1 MVKMSKLPACD
12 YSEAVQRVGG
22 DLALLSQVLVIFLDE
37 MPKMKA
43 AIRKYAEEGN
53 SRLLWNES
61 HKMKGA
67 AGHFGGAQLV
77 HVLEQIEGF
86 AKNNDFPSVIGL
98 LSTLTQTA
106 ERFKSCVSQWQ
117 NSPGNSVIV

>member
-1 MVKMSKLPACD
+1 MSNLAACD
-12 YSEAVQRVGG
+12 YSEAMQRVGG

-43 AIRKYAEEGN
+43 AIRKNAEEGN

-67 AGHFGGAQLV
+67 AGHFGGAELV
-77 HVLEQIEGF
+77 HILEQIEAC
-86 AKNNDFPSVIGL
+86 AKKDDFPAVIGL
-98 LSTLTQTA
+98 LTSLAQAA

-117 NSPGNSVIV
+117 NNPGNSVIV

>member
-1 MVKMSKLPACD
+1 MSNLAACD
-12 YSEAVQRVGG
+12 YSEAMQRVGG
-22 DLALLSQVLVIFLDE
+22 DLVLLSQVLVIFLDE

-43 AIRKYAEEGN
+43 AIRKNAEEGN

-67 AGHFGGAQLV
+67 AGHFGGAELV
-77 HVLEQIEGF
+77 HILEQIEAS
-86 AKNNDFPSVIGL
+86 AKNDDFPAVIGL
-98 LSTLTQTA
+98 LTSLAQAA

-117 NSPGNSVIV
+117 NNPGNSVIV

>member
-1 MVKMSKLPACD
+1 MGSLVACD
-12 YSEAVQRVGG
+12 YSEGMQRVGG
-22 DLALLSQVLVIFLDE
+22 DFVLLNQVLVIFLDE
-37 MPKMKA
+37 MPKMRA
-43 AIRKYAEEGN
+43 AIKKYAEEGN

-77 HVLEQIEGF
+77 HILEQIEAF
-86 AKNNDFPSVIGL
+86 AKKDDFSSAISL
-98 LSTLTQTA
+98 LDSLAQATD
-106 ERFKSCVSQWQ
+106 RFKLCISQWQ

>member
-1 MVKMSKLPACD
+1 MSNLAACD
-12 YSEAVQRVGG
+12 YSEAMQRVGG

-43 AIRKYAEEGN
+43 AIRKNAEEGN

-67 AGHFGGAQLV
+67 AGHFGGAELV
-77 HVLEQIEGF
+77 HILEQIEAS
-86 AKNNDFPSVIGL
+86 AKNDDFPAVIGL
-98 LSTLTQTA
+98 LTSLAQAA

-117 NSPGNSVIV
+117 NNPGNSVIV

>member
-1 MVKMSKLPACD
+1 MSNLAACD
-12 YSEAVQRVGG
+12 YSEAMQRVGG

-43 AIRKYAEEGN
+43 AIRKNAEEGN

-67 AGHFGGAQLV
+67 AGHFGGAELV
-77 HVLEQIEGF
+77 HILEQIEAC
-86 AKNNDFPSVIGL
+86 AKKDDFPAVIGL
-98 LSTLTQTA
+98 LTSLAQA
-106 ERFKSCVSQWQ
+106 VERFKACVSQWQ
-117 NSPGNSVIV
+117 NTPGNSVIV

>member
-1 MVKMSKLPACD
+1 MSNLAACD
-12 YSEAVQRVGG
+12 YSEAMQRVGG
-22 DLALLSQVLVIFLDE
+22 DLVLLSQVLVIFLDE

-43 AIRKYAEEGN
+43 AIRKNAEEGN

-67 AGHFGGAQLV
+67 AGHFGGAELV
-77 HVLEQIEGF
+77 HILEQIEAC
-86 AKNNDFPSVIGL
+86 AKKDDFPAVIGL
-98 LSTLTQTA
+98 LTSLAQAA

-117 NSPGNSVIV
+117 NNPGNSVIV

>member
-1 MVKMSKLPACD
+1 MSNLAACD
-12 YSEAVQRVGG
+12 YSEALQRVGG

-43 AIRKYAEEGN
+43 TIRKNAEEGN

-67 AGHFGGAQLV
+67 AGHFGGAELV
-77 HVLEQIEGF
+77 HILEQIEAC
-86 AKNNDFPSVIGL
+86 AKKDDFPSAIGL
-98 LSTLTQTA
+98 LTSLAQAT
-106 ERFKSCVSQWQ
+106 ERFKACVSQWQ
-117 NSPGNSVIV
+117 NSPGNTVIV

>member
-1 MVKMSKLPACD
+1 MSNLAACD
-12 YSEAVQRVGG
+12 YSEAMQRVGG

-43 AIRKYAEEGN
+43 AIRKNAEEGN

-67 AGHFGGAQLV
+67 AGHFGGAELV
-77 HVLEQIEGF
+77 HILEQIEAC
-86 AKNNDFPSVIGL
+86 AKKDDFPAVIGL
-98 LSTLTQTA
+98 LTSLAQA
-106 ERFKSCVSQWQ
+106 VERFKACVSQWQ
-117 NSPGNSVIV
+117 NTPSNSVIV

>member
-1 MVKMSKLPACD
+1 MSNLAACD
-12 YSEAVQRVGG
+12 YSEAMQRVGG

-43 AIRKYAEEGN
+43 AIRKNAEEGN

-67 AGHFGGAQLV
+67 AGHFGGAELV
-77 HVLEQIEGF
+77 HIIEQIEAC
-86 AKNNDFPSVIGL
+86 AKRDDFPAVIGL
-98 LSTLTQTA
+98 LTSLAQA
-106 ERFKSCVSQWQ
+106 VERFKACVSLWQ
-117 NSPGNSVIV
+117 NTPGNTVIV

>member
-1 MVKMSKLPACD
+1 MSNLVTCD
-12 YSEAVQRVGG
+12 YSEAMQRVGG
-22 DLALLSQVLVIFLDE
+22 DFALLSQVLVIFLDE

-67 AGHFGGAQLV
+67 ASHFGGAQLV
-77 HVLEQIEGF
+77 HILEQIEAF

-98 LSTLTQTA
+98 LNPLAATA
-106 ERFKSCVSQWQ
+106 EQFKACVSKWQ
-117 NSPGNSVIV
+117 NAPGNSVIV

>member
-1 MVKMSKLPACD
+1 MSNLAACD
-12 YSEAVQRVGG
+12 YSEAMQRVGG

-43 AIRKYAEEGN
+43 AIRKNAEEGN

-67 AGHFGGAQLV
+67 AGHFGGAELV
-77 HVLEQIEGF
+77 HILEQIEAC
-86 AKNNDFPSVIGL
+86 AKKDDFPAVIGL
-98 LSTLTQTA
+98 LTSLAQA
-106 ERFKSCVSQWQ
+106 VERFKACVSQWQ
-117 NSPGNSVIV
+117 NNPGNSVIV

>member
-1 MVKMSKLPACD
+1 MSNLAACD
-12 YSEAVQRVGG
+12 YSEAMQRVGG
-22 DLALLSQVLVIFLDE
+22 DFALLSQVLVIFLDE

-67 AGHFGGAQLV
+67 ASHFGGAELV
-77 HVLEQIEGF
+77 HVLEQIEAC
-86 AKNNDFPSVIGL
+86 AKKDDFPAVIGL
-98 LSTLTQTA
+98 LTSLVQAA
-106 ERFKSCVSQWQ
+106 ERFKACVSQWQ
-117 NSPGNSVIV
+117 KTPGNSVIV

>member
-1 MVKMSKLPACD
+1 MSNLVACD
-12 YSEAVQRVGG
+12 YSEAMQRVGG
-22 DLALLSQVLVIFLDE
+22 DFALLSQVLVIFLDE

-67 AGHFGGAQLV
+67 ASHKSKHL
-77 HVLEQIEGF
+77 LKIMI
-86 AKNNDFPSVIGL
+86 FPRL
-98 LSTLTQTA
+98 LA
-106 ERFKSCVSQWQ
+106 C
-117 NSPGNSVIV
+117 

>member
-1 MVKMSKLPACD
+1 MSNLAACD
-12 YSEAVQRVGG
+12 YSEAMQRVGG

-43 AIRKYAEEGN
+43 AIRKNAEEGN

-67 AGHFGGAQLV
+67 AGHFGGAELV
-77 HVLEQIEGF
+77 HILEQIEAC
-86 AKNNDFPSVIGL
+86 AKKDDFPSVIGL
-98 LSTLTQTA
+98 LSSLTQAA
-106 ERFKSCVSQWQ
+106 ERFKACVSQWQ
-117 NSPGNSVIV
+117 NTPGNTDIV

>member
-1 MVKMSKLPACD
+1 MSNLAACD
-12 YSEAVQRVGG
+12 YSEAMQRVGG

-43 AIRKYAEEGN
+43 AIRKNAEEGN

-67 AGHFGGAQLV
+67 AGHFGGAELV
-77 HVLEQIEGF
+77 HILEQIEAC
-86 AKNNDFPSVIGL
+86 AKKDDFPAVIGL
-98 LSTLTQTA
+98 LSSLTQAA
-106 ERFKSCVSQWQ
+106 ERFKACVSQWQ
-117 NSPGNSVIV
+117 NTPGNSVIV

>member
-1 MVKMSKLPACD
+1 MSNLAACD
-12 YSEAVQRVGG
+12 YSEAMQRVGG
-22 DLALLSQVLVIFLDE
+22 DLTLLSQVLVIFLDE

-43 AIRKYAEEGN
+43 AIRKNTEEGN

-67 AGHFGGAQLV
+67 AGHFGGAELV
-77 HVLEQIEGF
+77 HILEQIEAC
-86 AKNNDFPSVIGL
+86 AKKDNFPAVIGL
-98 LSTLTQTA
+98 LTSLAQAA

-117 NSPGNSVIV
+117 NTPGNTVIV